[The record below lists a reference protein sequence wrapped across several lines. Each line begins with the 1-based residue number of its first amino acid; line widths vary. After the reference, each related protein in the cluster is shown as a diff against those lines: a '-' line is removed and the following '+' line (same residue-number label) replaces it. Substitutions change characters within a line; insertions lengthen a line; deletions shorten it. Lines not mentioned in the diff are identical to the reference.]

1 MAALVAFSSGVTIN
15 SPGLVHHCKLHRSTK
30 LMLCQASKTLARGA
44 PHPASSADR
53 RTTGR
58 ETAQINHR
66 ILILTRVGEHLLQ
79 RARLMGASSVVRLAT
94 GPVIAQPRIVVVVP
108 VPAVPSRLLLWACG
122 IVRDTDSKLL

>member
-1 MAALVAFSSGVTIN
+1 
-15 SPGLVHHCKLHRSTK
+15 
-30 LMLCQASKTLARGA
+30 MLCHASKTLARGA

-58 ETAQINHR
+58 ETARINHR

-94 GPVIAQPRIVVVVP
+94 GPVIAQPRIVVVVQ

>member
-1 MAALVAFSSGVTIN
+1 
-15 SPGLVHHCKLHRSTK
+15 
-30 LMLCQASKTLARGA
+30 MLCQASKTLARGA

-94 GPVIAQPRIVVVVP
+94 GPVIAQPRIVVVVQA
-108 VPAVPSRLLLWACG
+108 PAVLSRLLLWARG
-122 IVRDTDSKLL
+122 TVRDTDGKLL